1 MKKEQKEQELEK
13 LVAYL
18 DGEVSEQEAIEVEQ
32 SLSRDEEIRVH
43 VDSLERTWQLL
54 GKLPIAKASEEFTEN
69 TLSTIKTIQLKTQA
83 SEDQNRSG
91 FSMSKQTQVQLRKAA
106 VAGGWAI
113 GLACS
118 IFFGFVMTNQWVPE
132 ESEPLLTELSF
143 IENLDTYSEVQNLE
157 FLEELQQ
164 SGTFNETAQQQN
176 Q

>member
-54 GKLPIAKASEEFTEN
+54 DRLPITKASEEFTNN
-69 TLSTIKTIQLKTQA
+69 TLSTIKTIQLEAQA

-91 FSMSKQTQVQLRKAA
+91 FSMGKKKREQLRKAA
-106 VAGGWAI
+106 VASGWMI

-118 IFFGFVMTNQWVPE
+118 IFFGYMIANQWVPV
-132 ESEPLLTELSF
+132 ESEPLLSELSF
-143 IENLDTYSEVQNLE
+143 IENLDTYSEIQSLE
-157 FLEELQQ
+157 FLEELQH
-164 SGTFNETAQQQN
+164 SGTFNETAQQQS